1 MTALLVVGSAPCLFE
16 DVRAAAKLFPG
27 IHDIMLVNGACAAIE
42 DADHVLAGHTAKAE
56 QFARARREAFPFA
69 MPWRLHA
76 ASTPGQ
82 FKRTT
87 PKERLYPS
95 VTDWWGPEYRS
106 GATSVG
112 KAVLIGLAMFYEPIV
127 ICGAPMD
134 GSGYFPGESQTGAKI
149 EHEKACQRIGDE
161 NMQKR
166 RTIIRYRE
174 TFKHLADT
182 QWKGRVFSMSGFTK
196 QCLGAP

>member
-16 DVRAAAKLFPG
+16 DVAAARKLFPDA
-27 IHDIMLVNGACAAIE
+27 HLMLVNGAGVAIE
-42 DADHVLAGHTAKAE
+42 DAEHVLAGHTSKAE

-76 ASTPGQ
+76 SAHARQ
-82 FKRTT
+82 FRRAT
-87 PKERLYPS
+87 PKEAVYPS

-112 KAVLIGLAMFYEPIV
+112 KAVLIGLAMFYGPVV

-134 GSGYFPGESQTGAKI
+134 GSGYFPGESQTGARI
-149 EHEKACQRIGDE
+149 DHEKACQRIGDKT
-161 NMQKR
+161 MQQR
-166 RTIIRYRE
+166 RTIMRYRE
-174 TFKHLADT
+174 TFKQLAET
-182 QWKGRVFSMSGFTK
+182 QWKGKVFSMSGFTK